1 MLVRQGF
8 IIIAAA
14 LLVWASLTLRRA
26 SRACGDAPDVTS
38 RLSRRFDL
46 AAAAWVALVLLAAAS
61 GVLSRWD
68 LRPPPFMFLAV
79 AILVLGFLLARS
91 AVGDRLARGVS
102 LAGLVG
108 IQAFRLPLELLMHR
122 AHVEG
127 LMPGQMSYSGLNFD
141 IVTGITALAL
151 AVWLRVGQPPRAV
164 VVGWNILGVALL
176 ANIITI
182 AVVSTPLFAAFGSTP
197 DRLNT
202 FVTRPPFVLLPTVM
216 VLAAWAE
223 SPGGVQGALRRE
235 RDAQG

>member
-46 AAAAWVALVLLAAAS
+46 AAVAWVAVVLLAATS

-68 LRPPPFMFLAV
+68 LRPPPFMFLAA

-164 VVGWNILGVALL
+164 VVGWNILGLALL

-216 VLAAWAE
+216 VLAAWAGHLVVFR
-223 SPGGVQGALRRE
+223 SLAAASAN
-235 RDAQG
+235 AQR